1 MSEFV
6 DVTEHG
12 RVLEVRID
20 SGKGN
25 PISFEVIAAL
35 NEVLDTFEKSESHG
49 SLVISGQ
56 PGIFSGGFDLAVMR
70 GENVD
75 DVIRL
80 VGLGGKLIHRIFSG
94 HKPSV
99 AAVTGHAVAAGA
111 LLALGTDSR
120 IGADDARMGL
130 PEVALGM
137 VLPDWAAILAE
148 ARLNPSHLQ
157 RATAT
162 AAMFE
167 GTDNVAAGFLDEIV
181 PAERVVERALV
192 EGERLADL
200 SPRAYIGTM
209 ERHRRPI
216 SDAMAKAVEVE
227 MAATGS

>member
-25 PISFEVIAAL
+25 PISFEVLAAFD
-35 NEVLDTFEKSESHG
+35 EVLDTFEKSESHG

-70 GENVD
+70 GENID
-75 DVIRL
+75 EVIRL
-80 VGLGGKLIHRIFSG
+80 VGLGGRLVHRIFSG

-120 IGADDARMGL
+120 IGASDARMGL

-137 VLPDWAAILAE
+137 VLPDWAQILAE

-157 RATAT
+157 QATAT
-162 AAMFE
+162 SRMYE
-167 GTDNVAAGFLDEIV
+167 GADNVAAGFLDEVV
-181 PAERVVERALV
+181 PADQVVERALI

-200 SPRAYIGTM
+200 SPRAYIGHM
-209 ERHRRPI
+209 ERHRRPL
-216 SDAMAKAVEVE
+216 SDAMAKAIDVEI
-227 MAATGS
+227 AAAGS